1 MAYADILKRMT
12 EGGVVLIDGGTGT
25 ELEKRGA
32 DMNDDAWCGPANIS
46 HREMLEQVH
55 LDYIRA
61 GAEIITTNTY
71 ATSRLMLEPAGFGD
85 RIEEIYR
92 SACEAALQARERA
105 SREHSHSHSDVLV
118 AGSLSHMVP
127 KTSAGSESP
136 DPYSGLG
143 RAKFC
148 AALDEAAR
156 LLKEGGCDLILL
168 EMMYHP
174 QRFECV
180 LEAALATGLPV
191 WAGFSARWGENDEVL
206 TFFREDDI
214 PLEELTALLPRKGID
229 AAGIMHS
236 NVNITG
242 PALDILRRSFEGP
255 LYAYPDSG
263 FFRMPNWQFEDIISP
278 PDLTAYA
285 IDWIADGA
293 SAVGGCCGLSVEHI
307 EALSTLKQ

>member
-1 MAYADILKRMT
+1 MTYDKILKRMND
-12 EGGVVLIDGGTGT
+12 GGVVLLDGGTGT

-71 ATSRLMLEPAGFGD
+71 ATTRLMLEPAGYGD

-92 SACEAALQARERA
+92 SACAAALQARERGEVELGR
-105 SREHSHSHSDVLV
+105 SGVLV

-127 KTSAGSESP
+127 MSSAGAESA
-136 DPYSGLG
+136 DPYSGVG
-143 RAKFC
+143 REKFC
-148 AALDEAAR
+148 AALYEAAG
-156 LLKEGGCDLILL
+156 LLKDGGCDLILL

-174 QRFECV
+174 QRFQCV

-191 WAGFSARWGENDEVL
+191 WAGFSARRGENGEVL
-206 TFFREDDI
+206 SFFGEDNI
-214 PLEELTALLPRKGID
+214 PLEELTSLLPPKGID

-242 PALDILRRSFEGP
+242 PALDILRRSFKGP

-278 PDLTAYA
+278 PELTAYA
-285 IDWIADGA
+285 IDWIADGV

-307 EALSTLKQ
+307 EALSILKH

>member
-1 MAYADILKRMT
+1 MAYTDILRRMT
-12 EGGVVLIDGGTGT
+12 GSGVVLIDGGTGT

-46 HREMLEQVH
+46 HRDMLEQVH

-71 ATSRLMLEPAGFGD
+71 ATTRLMLEPAGYGE

-92 SACEAALQARERA
+92 NACAAAQRARERGE
-105 SREHSHSHSDVLV
+105 RELGRSGVLV

-127 KTSAGSESP
+127 KTSAGAESA
-136 DPYSGLG
+136 DPYSGVG
-143 RAKFC
+143 REKFRD
-148 AALDEAAR
+148 ALHEAAG
-156 LLKEGGCDLILL
+156 LLKEGGCDMILL

-180 LEAALATGLPV
+180 LEAGLATGLPV
-191 WAGFSARWGENDEVL
+191 WAGFSARWGENGEVL
-206 TFFREDDI
+206 SFFREDDI
-214 PLEELTALLPRKGID
+214 PLEELTALLPAKGID

-236 NVNITG
+236 NVNVTG
-242 PALDILRRSFEGP
+242 PALKILRRDFEGP

-278 PDLTAYA
+278 PELKLYA
-285 IDWIADGA
+285 LDWIADGV

-307 EALSTLKQ
+307 AALAELKQN

>member
-1 MAYADILKRMT
+1 MAYTDILRRMT

-46 HREMLEQVH
+46 HRDMLEQVH

-71 ATSRLMLEPAGFGD
+71 ATTRLMLEPAGYGD

-92 SACEAALQARERA
+92 SACAAAQRARERGE
-105 SREHSHSHSDVLV
+105 RELGRSAVLV

-127 KTSAGSESP
+127 KTSAGAEST

-143 RAKFC
+143 RERFC
-148 AALDEAAR
+148 AALHEAAG
-156 LLKEGGCDLILL
+156 LLKDGGCDLILL

-174 QRFECV
+174 QRFQCV
-180 LEAALATGLPV
+180 MEAGLATGLPV
-191 WAGFSARWGENDEVL
+191 WAGFSARWGENNEVL
-206 TFFREDDI
+206 SFFREEDI
-214 PLEELTALLPRKGID
+214 PLEELTALLPPKGID

-236 NVNITG
+236 NVDVTG
-242 PALDILRRSFEGP
+242 PALNILRRDFEGP

-278 PDLTAYA
+278 PELKSYA
-285 IDWIADGA
+285 LDWIADGV

-307 EALSTLKQ
+307 EALAELKR

>member
-1 MAYADILKRMT
+1 MTYDDILKRMND
-12 EGGVVLIDGGTGT
+12 GGVVLLDGGTGT

-55 LDYIRA
+55 LDYIHA

-71 ATSRLMLEPAGFGD
+71 ATTRLMLEPAGYGD

-92 SACEAALQARERA
+92 SACAAALQARERGEVELGR
-105 SREHSHSHSDVLV
+105 SGVLV

-127 KTSAGSESP
+127 MSSSGAESA
-136 DPYSGLG
+136 DPYSGVG
-143 RAKFC
+143 REKFC
-148 AALDEAAR
+148 AALHEAAG
-156 LLKEGGCDLILL
+156 LLKDGGCDLILL

-174 QRFECV
+174 QRFQCV

-191 WAGFSARWGENDEVL
+191 WAGFSARRGENGEVL
-206 TFFREDDI
+206 SFFREDNI
-214 PLEELTALLPRKGID
+214 PLEELTSLLPPKGID

-242 PALDILRRSFEGP
+242 PALDILRRSFKGP

-278 PDLTAYA
+278 PELTAYA
-285 IDWIADGA
+285 IDWIADGV

-307 EALSTLKQ
+307 EALSILKH

>member
-1 MAYADILKRMT
+1 MTYDDILKRMND
-12 EGGVVLIDGGTGT
+12 GGVVLLDGGTGT

-55 LDYIRA
+55 LDYIHA

-71 ATSRLMLEPAGFGD
+71 ATTRLMLEPAGYGD

-92 SACEAALQARERA
+92 SACAAALQARERGEVELGR
-105 SREHSHSHSDVLV
+105 SGVLV

-127 KTSAGSESP
+127 MSSSGAESA
-136 DPYSGLG
+136 DPYSGVG
-143 RAKFC
+143 REKFC
-148 AALDEAAR
+148 AALHEAAG
-156 LLKEGGCDLILL
+156 LLKDGGCDLILL

-174 QRFECV
+174 QRFQCV

-191 WAGFSARWGENDEVL
+191 WAGFSARRGENGEVL
-206 TFFREDDI
+206 SFFGEDNI
-214 PLEELTALLPRKGID
+214 PLEELTSLLPPKGID

-242 PALDILRRSFEGP
+242 PALDILRRSFKGP

-263 FFRMPNWQFEDIISP
+263 FFRIPNWQFEDIISP
-278 PDLTAYA
+278 PELTAYA
-285 IDWIADGA
+285 IDWIADGV

-307 EALSTLKQ
+307 EALSILKH

>member
-1 MAYADILKRMT
+1 MTYDDILKRMND
-12 EGGVVLIDGGTGT
+12 GGVVLLDGGTGT

-55 LDYIRA
+55 LDYIHA

-71 ATSRLMLEPAGFGD
+71 ATTRLMLEPAGYGD

-92 SACEAALQARERA
+92 SACAAALQARERGEVELGR
-105 SREHSHSHSDVLV
+105 SGVLV

-127 KTSAGSESP
+127 MSSSGAESA
-136 DPYSGLG
+136 DPYSGVG
-143 RAKFC
+143 REKFC
-148 AALDEAAR
+148 AALHEAAG
-156 LLKEGGCDLILL
+156 LLKDGGCDLILL

-174 QRFECV
+174 QRFQCV

-191 WAGFSARWGENDEVL
+191 WAGFSARRGENGEVL
-206 TFFREDDI
+206 SFFREDNI
-214 PLEELTALLPRKGID
+214 PLEELTSLLPPKGID

-278 PDLTAYA
+278 PELTAYA
-285 IDWIADGA
+285 IDWIADGV

-307 EALSTLKQ
+307 EALSILKH

>member
-1 MAYADILKRMT
+1 MTYDNILKRMND
-12 EGGVVLIDGGTGT
+12 GGVVLLDGGTGT

-55 LDYIRA
+55 LDYIHA

-71 ATSRLMLEPAGFGD
+71 ATTRLMLEPAGYGD

-92 SACEAALQARERA
+92 SACAAALQARERGEVELGR
-105 SREHSHSHSDVLV
+105 SGVLV

-127 KTSAGSESP
+127 MSSAGAESA
-136 DPYSGLG
+136 DPYSGVG
-143 RAKFC
+143 REKFC
-148 AALDEAAR
+148 AALYEAAG
-156 LLKEGGCDLILL
+156 LLKDGGCDLILL

-174 QRFECV
+174 QRFQCV

-191 WAGFSARWGENDEVL
+191 WAGFSARRGENGEVL
-206 TFFREDDI
+206 SFFREDNI
-214 PLEELTALLPRKGID
+214 PLEELTSLLPPKGID

-242 PALDILRRSFEGP
+242 PALDILRRSFKGP

-278 PDLTAYA
+278 PELTAYA
-285 IDWIADGA
+285 IDWIADGV

-307 EALSTLKQ
+307 EALSILKH